1 MRCTYLYLFVSIYIC
16 RLEDPCATV
25 RVTTSDGGPG
35 NPMGIRC
42 EILRDGA
49 DAAWV
54 DYILFPPM
62 NSSVDLPSQVVFS
75 DLSIYPNP
83 AIGEFNILLNAKLKA
98 SIHLQLFDTRG
109 RLVSQ
114 QLSNVQNG
122 ENSFSFKLDNISEGL
137 YFLNI
142 SDGVNS
148 ISRRIVVKR

>member
-1 MRCTYLYLFVSIYIC
+1 
-16 RLEDPCATV
+16 
-25 RVTTSDGGPG
+25 
-35 NPMGIRC
+35 
-42 EILRDGA
+42 
-49 DAAWV
+49 
-54 DYILFPPM
+54 M